1 MTTVSNELLVK
12 THPDAVA
19 VLDFWF
25 AEAHQPYWFAKDDDF
40 DASIAEH
47 FFANWQQAIIGKC
60 AAWRED
66 YSAKSGVEETNTA
79 TTTPPLPGNIA
90 GRLAEII
97 VLDQF
102 SRNLFREQ
110 PQAFTQDTLALVLAQ
125 EALKHPDYD
134 QLPDSWQPFVIMPF
148 MHSESTHIHDMGLPY
163 FKALRDGNTLEFEYK
178 HREIL
183 DRFGRYPHR
192 NAALGRDSS
201 TEEMEFLQQPDS
213 SF

>member
-1 MTTVSNELLVK
+1 MTTVSNELLIK

-25 AEAHQPYWFAKDDDF
+25 AEVHQPYWFAKDDAF
-40 DASIAEH
+40 DAEIAEQ
-47 FFANWQQAIIGKC
+47 FFANWQQASLGEC
-60 AAWRED
+60 AHWRED
-66 YSAKSGVEETNTA
+66 VHTQQDTKDTNSAA
-79 TTTPPLPGNIA
+79 TTPSLPGNIA

-110 PQAFTQDTLALVLAQ
+110 SQAFAQDTLALVLAQ
-125 EALKHPDYD
+125 EAVKHPDYAK
-134 QLPDSWQPFVIMPF
+134 LPASWQPFVIMPF

-163 FKALRDGNTLEFEYK
+163 FKALQDGRTLEFEYK
-178 HREIL
+178 QRKIL
-183 DRFGRYPHR
+183 DQFGRYPHR
-192 NAALGRDSS
+192 NTALGRDSS
-201 TEEMEFLQQPDS
+201 AEELAFLQQPGS

>member
-1 MTTVSNELLVK
+1 MTPVNNDLLAN
-12 THPDAVA
+12 THPAAVA

-25 AEAHQPYWFAKDDDF
+25 AEAHQPYWFAKDDAF
-40 DASIAEH
+40 DEAIAEQ
-47 FFANWQQAIIGKC
+47 FFANWQQAIVGEC

-66 YSAKSGVEETNTA
+66 YSAELAAEKANTDTTAA
-79 TTTPPLPGNIA
+79 TLPGNIA

-110 PQAFTQDTLALVLAQ
+110 PQAFAQDTLALVLAQ
-125 EALKHPDYD
+125 EAVKHPDYVK
-134 QLPDSWQPFVIMPF
+134 LPASWQPFVIMPF

-163 FKALRDGNTLEFEYK
+163 FKALQDGRTLEFEYK
-178 HREIL
+178 HRKIL
-183 DRFGRYPHR
+183 NQFGRYPHR

-201 TEEMEFLQQPDS
+201 AEELAFLQQPGS